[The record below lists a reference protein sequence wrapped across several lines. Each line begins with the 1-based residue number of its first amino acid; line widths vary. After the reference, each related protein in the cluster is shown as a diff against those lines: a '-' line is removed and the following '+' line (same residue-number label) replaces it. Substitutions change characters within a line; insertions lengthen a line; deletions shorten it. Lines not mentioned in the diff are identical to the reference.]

1 MIYLEKGKQT
11 EDYYNEKVRE
21 IEIFKYLF
29 LKGWTDLRKTEV
41 ELEFRVGH
49 IG

>member
-11 EDYYNEKVRE
+11 ADYYKEKLRE
-21 IEIFKYLF
+21 IEIFKSIF
-29 LKGWTDLRKTEV
+29 FKGWTDHRKTEV